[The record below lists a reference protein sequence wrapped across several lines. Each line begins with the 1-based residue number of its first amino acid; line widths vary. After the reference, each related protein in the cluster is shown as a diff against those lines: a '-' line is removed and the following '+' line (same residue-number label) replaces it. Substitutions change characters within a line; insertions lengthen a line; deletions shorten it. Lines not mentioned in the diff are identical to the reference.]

1 MPATADEDLHM
12 TRFALRAAALLTP
25 LLAASPAL
33 AHGGHA
39 DGLGAGFAHPFL
51 GVDHL
56 LAMLAMGIWA
66 AQAGMAR
73 AWMLPA
79 CFLGGMAAGI
89 GLGLAEAIPP
99 LEQTVAGT
107 LVVLGLVV
115 ALAAP
120 APARLAIP
128 LAAVFGLL
136 HGSVHGL
143 EIGGAPVLTAAGMLA
158 ASAVLHAVG
167 YAAARGIGLQR
178 ALPRATGAAIASVGL
193 MLVLVG

>member
-1 MPATADEDLHM
+1 M
-12 TRFALRAAALLTP
+12 TRFALRAAALLVL
-25 LLAASPAL
+25 LLAAGPAL
-33 AHGGHA
+33 AHVGHA
-39 DGLGAGFAHPFL
+39 EGLGAGFAHPFL
-51 GVDHL
+51 GADHL
-56 LAMLAMGIWA
+56 LAMLAIGIWA

-89 GLGLAEAIPP
+89 GLGLADAIPP

-120 APARLAIP
+120 APARLAVPVAI
-128 LAAVFGLL
+128 VFGLL

-143 EIGGAPVLTAAGMLA
+143 EIGGAPLLTAAGMLS
-158 ASAVLHAVG
+158 ASALLHAAG
-167 YAAARGIGLQR
+167 YFGARTLT
-178 ALPRATGAAIASVGL
+178 AHAPLPRATGAAIASVGL
-193 MLVLVG
+193 MLVMAG